1 MEPPIQLQP
10 PQLSQLPGPADR
22 QVENPRTISTAWI
35 RGTLWHMWQSCHLKR
50 SCLSTCSCNCTTSL
64 LLLAFL
70 PLNYHLV
77 GETAKIGIFPTLGS
91 TFLSASP
98 KSARLARFSTAFST
112 KPPAASTLGQIP
124 KLRALASKG
133 FDRLILPVAH
143 GRQLLSPL
151 KTTVSPCFGSL
162 DSFFQRDVLR
172 NEQTCNDVTQRSIMV
187 SFSTSWHLEVQ
198 EA

>member
-1 MEPPIQLQP
+1 MKQRKLE
-10 PQLSQLPGPADR
+10 S
-22 QVENPRTISTAWI
+22 
-35 RGTLWHMWQSCHLKR
+35 
-50 SCLSTCSCNCTTSL
+50 
-64 LLLAFL
+64 F
-70 PLNYHLV
+70 PLC
-77 GETAKIGIFPTLGS
+77 GS

-162 DSFFQRDVLR
+162 DSFFQRVDVLR
-172 NEQTCNDVTQRSIMV
+172 NEKHAMTSPNGPSWSRSLPLDIWKYRKLKEGLSV
-187 SFSTSWHLEVQ
+187 LSCSTLMLT
-198 EA
+198 